1 MFLSSS
7 MFTQWLLF
15 DNPYLQF
22 TYVSAGLLL
31 ALLLPIGYASFDTL
45 LRPPKSNISTLAVSS

>member
-1 MFLSSS
+1 

-22 TYVSAGLLL
+22 IYVSAGLLL
-31 ALLLPIGYASFDTL
+31 ALSLPIGYASFDTL